1 MSTRVRVGPVEL
13 ARETVL
19 VAGVLLA
26 TELALLGAYLA
37 LTDWSVLAPR
47 YLLYPLAWVTV
58 GALAV
63 ARTAPV
69 EAPRRSRL
77 LAAGL
82 AAGYLFVLLW
92 VDGSVSFRGTGTG
105 LRLAWLPPGW
115 GPAVLYG
122 GESLSLA
129 LFPYR
134 VVGYAALAY
143 LLYATAA
150 TADRAALGGL
160 VGLVSCVSCTLPVV
174 AALLSSVVGGSAAV
188 AAVAT
193 AWSYDLSTAVF
204 LLAVALLYWRP
215 LSGGRLSGFASRR
228 E

>member
-1 MSTRVRVGPVEL
+1 VGPVVL
-13 ARETVL
+13 ARET
-19 VAGVLLA
+19 LLA
-26 TELALLGAYLA
+26 AGALLGAELALLGAYLA
-37 LTDWSVLAPR
+37 LADWSVLAPR
-47 YLLYPLAWVTV
+47 YLLYPLAWLTA

-63 ARTAPV
+63 VRTAPV

-82 AAGYLFVLLW
+82 AAAYLLVLLW
-92 VDGSVSFRGTGTG
+92 VDGSVSLHGTGTG
-105 LRLAWLPPGW
+105 LRVAWLPPGW
-115 GPAVLYG
+115 GPALLYG
-122 GESLSLA
+122 GASLSLA

-134 VVGYAALAY
+134 DVGYVALAY

-174 AALLSSVVGGSAAV
+174 AAVLSSLVGGSAAV
-188 AAVAT
+188 AAAA

-215 LSGGRLSGFASRR
+215 LSGGRLSALLARR
-228 E
+228 